1 MPDANGNPT
10 PEEQLL
16 LQQYA
21 RDTEQFIEA
30 GREANGPQQFDE
42 AANDVVAGL
51 GGDPTALNLMVQ
63 QLDHGPEVIMHLSR
77 NPDQIEKLKKLP
89 PARRFAMLTA
99 IQSQLSPHGVVNIS
113 SEPAW
118 KPRGGKPDSYRERGE
133 WRGGANYPST
143 EQGDKNWNADF
154 DRHLARRARERSG
167 R

>member
-42 AANDVVAGL
+42 AANDVVASL
-51 GGDPTALNLMVQ
+51 GGNPHALNLQ
-63 QLDHGPEVIMHLSR
+63 LQALDHGPEVLMHLSR
-77 NPDQIEKLKKLP
+77 NPDQIEKFKKLP
-89 PARRFAMLTA
+89 PARQFAMLTS
-99 IQSQLSPHGVVNIS
+99 IQTQLCPRGVANIS
-113 SEPAW
+113 NDAAW
-118 KPRGGKPDSYRERGE
+118 RPRGGKPESYREKST
-133 WRGGANYPST
+133 WLGGRNYPSDET
-143 EQGDKNWNADF
+143 GDRNWNADF
-154 DRHLARRARERSG
+154 DRHMARRAKERSG